1 MGQNPKKM
9 AKSRF
14 WNFSKIFMYVI
25 VISMQSK
32 LDLNFIIFRQVFYFG
47 RALNIRTS
55 FKLGKQH
62 TYVINTINFKI
73 HNLYRKF
80 YYLFIVFCIYL

>member
-1 MGQNPKKM
+1 
-9 AKSRF
+9 
-14 WNFSKIFMYVI
+14 MYVI

-62 TYVINTINFKI
+62 TYVINT
-73 HNLYRKF
+73 HNLYLKF